1 MSWFASAPFGG
12 SSRLVDLFS
21 ILVDVQNEFVVVVRI
36 GGCGWIKAQCRRVVG
51 TPTTSLRVQ
60 PLHGSG
66 SGHRIRKTLVLTTTA
81 QFRS

>member
-1 MSWFASAPFGG
+1 MSWFASAPFG

-21 ILVDVQNEFVVVVRI
+21 ILVDVQNEFVVVVVRI
-36 GGCGWIKAQCRRVVG
+36 GGCGWIKAQCCRVVG

-66 SGHRIRKTLVLTTTA
+66 RGHRI
-81 QFRS
+81 